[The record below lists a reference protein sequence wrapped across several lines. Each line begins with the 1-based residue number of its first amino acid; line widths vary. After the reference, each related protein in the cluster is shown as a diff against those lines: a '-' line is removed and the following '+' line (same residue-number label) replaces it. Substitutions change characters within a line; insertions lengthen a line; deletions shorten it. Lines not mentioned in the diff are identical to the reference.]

1 MRSVSTLALTA
12 SLGAVGLALAP
23 AASAAAPDAS
33 VHYLADR
40 LADGDDRLL
49 VEAGGQSYADHGLT
63 IDAVLG
69 MSAAGTGGDAAA
81 AATDWVVSASG
92 AYIGSGDEAYAAAT
106 AKLLTFAGAR
116 GLDPRDVAGVDL
128 VAQLR
133 SLEQGNGQFADQ
145 SEYGDY
151 SNTLGQSFALIGLER
166 ADVNPSTAAVD
177 FLLAQQCD
185 DGGFRLTFDKPDEP
199 DDDACV
205 SDPDATSTAV
215 QALDVVGG
223 HDASVQDAA
232 EYLVGRQGAD
242 GGVAGG
248 TTTEGVN
255 ANSAGL
261 AAVAFRLAGRDDARA
276 RALQYL
282 ESLTFG
288 CDTPALAGGIAYNR
302 ADFDAATAQGA
313 DAQPDGTITRTTAQA
328 ILGQTDESYATVSA
342 SGQSAATPTLECAT
356 TEPTD
361 DATDGPAADNTTEPT
376 DSATESTDEAT
387 GGPADEAAGDTA
399 APEPERPEVVQTDGA
414 TTGTPDLLLALGAG
428 GLTAAVVVVVRR
440 RAASQH
446 S

>member
-23 AASAAAPDAS
+23 AASAAAPDDS

-81 AATDWVVSASG
+81 AATDWVVSAPG
-92 AYIGSGDEAYAAAT
+92 TYIGSGEEVYAAAT
-106 AKLLTFAGAR
+106 AKLLTFASAR

-128 VAQLR
+128 VAQLQ
-133 SLEQGNGQFADQ
+133 SLEQGDGQFADQ

-166 ADVNPSTAAVD
+166 AGVNPSTASVD

-185 DGGFRLTFDKPDEP
+185 DGGFRLTFDKPDKA

-215 QALDVVGG
+215 QALDFLGG
-223 HDASVQDAA
+223 HEAAVQDAA
-232 EYLVGRQGAD
+232 DYLVSHQGAD

-261 AAVAFRLAGRDDARA
+261 AAVAFRLAGREDARA
-276 RALQYL
+276 SALQYV
-282 ESLTFG
+282 ESVTFG
-288 CDTPALAGGIAYNR
+288 CETPALAGGIAYNR

-328 ILGQTDESYATVSA
+328 VLGQTDESYATVGA
-342 SGQSAATPTLECAT
+342 AGQSAVTPTLDCGDTEPVEDDT

-361 DATDGPAADNTTEPT
+361 EGTDASSDG
-376 DSATESTDEAT
+376 
-387 GGPADEAAGDTA
+387 AGDDA
-399 APEPERPEVVQTDGA
+399 AAAEPERPAVVQTDDAA
-414 TTGTPDLLLALGAG
+414 TRTPDVLLALGAA
-428 GLTAAVVVVVRR
+428 GLGATLVVVARR
-440 RAASQH
+440 RTSSKH